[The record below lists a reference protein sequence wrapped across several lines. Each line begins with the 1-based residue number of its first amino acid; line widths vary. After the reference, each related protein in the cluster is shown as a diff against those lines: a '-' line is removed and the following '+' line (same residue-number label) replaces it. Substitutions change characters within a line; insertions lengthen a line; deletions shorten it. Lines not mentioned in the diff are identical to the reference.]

1 MLDKAADIHT
11 GGHWRNHNNTLASI
25 CIIIIII
32 IIHMKEEMYKI
43 DLLVGFERWI
53 QNSVQ
58 QLVPCFPSNSL

>member
-25 CIIIIII
+25 CIIIII